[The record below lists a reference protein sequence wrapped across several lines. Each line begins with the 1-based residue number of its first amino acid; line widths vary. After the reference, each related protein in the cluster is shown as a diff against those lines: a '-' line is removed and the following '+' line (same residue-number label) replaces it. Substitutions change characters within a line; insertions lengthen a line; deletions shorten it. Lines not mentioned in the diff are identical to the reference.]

1 LFHPPKSWNNAMNWG
16 NGLPD
21 ELKRIIINHLSPVLM
36 GFKPAALF
44 AVQPRAC
51 GPLADLLPPRLSLLV
66 LREGENGPL
75 VIVFDREKLEKTIAA
90 KTAGAVLSGLGY
102 PAGAPVLAAL
112 THLRKQFACNT
123 FPHEVG
129 LFLGYP
135 AEDVLGFVEHKGRNY
150 KLCGYW
156 KVYGDVERAK
166 LCFRQYDACRNRIKA
181 VIHPRFCACGFS
193 SGNLY

>member
-1 LFHPPKSWNNAMNWG
+1 MNWG

-44 AVQPRAC
+44 PVQPKARAS
-51 GPLADLLPPRLSLLV
+51 LAKLLPTYLSLMV

-75 VIVFDREKLEKTIAA
+75 VFVFDREKLEKTIAA
-90 KTAGAVLSGLGY
+90 KTAGAVLAGLGY
-102 PAGAPVLAAL
+102 PGGPVLAAL
-112 THLRKQFACNT
+112 THLQKRFARGT
-123 FPHEVG
+123 FPHEIG

-135 AEDVLGFVEHKGRNY
+135 AEDVLGFVEHRGQNY

-166 LCFRQYDACRNRIKA
+166 LRFREYDACRSRIKA
-181 VIHPRFCACGFS
+181 VIDRP
-193 SGNLY
+193 N

>member
-1 LFHPPKSWNNAMNWG
+1 MSFALQARTR
-16 NGLPD
+16 LPD
-21 ELKRIIINHLSPVLM
+21 ELKRIVVNHLSPVLM

-44 AVQPRAC
+44 TVQAKVRAS
-51 GPLADLLPPRLSLLV
+51 LAALLPPRLSLMV
-66 LREGENGPL
+66 LRQGENGPL
-75 VIVFDREKLEKTIAA
+75 VFVFDREKLEKAIAA
-90 KTAGAVLSGLGY
+90 KSAGAVLSGLGY

-112 THLRKQFACNT
+112 THLRKQFARDT

-135 AEDVLGFVEHKGRNY
+135 AEDVVGFVKHSGQNY

-166 LCFRQYDACRNRIKA
+166 LCFRQYDACRDRMKA
-181 VIHPRFCACGFS
+181 GFAA
-193 SGNLY
+193 LYEGMAGTVRAMVSC

>member
-1 LFHPPKSWNNAMNWG
+1 MSWG
-16 NGLPD
+16 NGLPG
-21 ELKRIIINHLSPVLM
+21 ELKRIIVNHLSPVLM

-44 AVQPRAC
+44 TVQAGTAC
-51 GPLADLLPPRLSLLV
+51 ASLAGLLPRRLGLTV

-75 VIVFDREKLEKTIAA
+75 VFVFDREQLERTIAA
-90 KTAGAVLSGLGY
+90 KAAGTVLSGLGY

-112 THLRKQFACNT
+112 AHLQKQFACGT

-135 AEDVLGFVEHKGRNY
+135 AEDVLGFVEHKGQNY

-156 KVYGDVERAK
+156 KVYGDVEQAK
-166 LCFRQYDACRNRIKA
+166 LCFRRYDVCRRRLRA
-181 VIHPRFCACGFS
+181 VMSMFPSKSNMAWAK
-193 SGNLY
+193 